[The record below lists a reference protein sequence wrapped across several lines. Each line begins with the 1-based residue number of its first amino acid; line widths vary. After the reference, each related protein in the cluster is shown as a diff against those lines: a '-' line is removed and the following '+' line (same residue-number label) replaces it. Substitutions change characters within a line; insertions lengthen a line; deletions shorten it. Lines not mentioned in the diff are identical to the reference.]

1 MYLHE
6 YYYFRFIIQ
15 NIKPLLWSRPSGSGT
30 SREHQNSITN
40 EPYSTKGWLLMNVV
54 ENNKTGPDRTILDF
68 WFHIKINYFITHKL
82 RKIKHILTTIYTCDV
97 YIQFLVFETSIT
109 AYLINVLICY
119 QKMEEQGKLKI
130 ITYLFCQ
137 ILSFFTLFSYL
148 P

>member
-30 SREHQNSITN
+30 SLAHQNSITN
-40 EPYSTKGWLLMNVV
+40 ELYSTKGWLLMNVV
-54 ENNKTGPDRTILDF
+54 ENNKPGPDRTILDF

-82 RKIKHILTTIYTCDV
+82 RKIKHILTTIYTCDM

>member
-30 SREHQNSITN
+30 SLAHQNSITN
-40 EPYSTKGWLLMNVV
+40 ELYSTKGWLLMNVV

-82 RKIKHILTTIYTCDV
+82 RKIKHILTTIYTCDM

>member
-30 SREHQNSITN
+30 SLAHQNSITN
-40 EPYSTKGWLLMNVV
+40 ELYSTKGWLLMNVV
-54 ENNKTGPDRTILDF
+54 ENNKPGPDRTILDF

-119 QKMEEQGKLKI
+119 QKMEEQGKLII

>member
-15 NIKPLLWSRPSGSGT
+15 NIKPLIWSRPSGSGT
-30 SREHQNSITN
+30 SLAHQNSITN
-40 EPYSTKGWLLMNVV
+40 ELYSTKGWLLMNVV

-82 RKIKHILTTIYTCDV
+82 RKIKHILTTIYTCDM

-119 QKMEEQGKLKI
+119 QKMEEQGKSKI